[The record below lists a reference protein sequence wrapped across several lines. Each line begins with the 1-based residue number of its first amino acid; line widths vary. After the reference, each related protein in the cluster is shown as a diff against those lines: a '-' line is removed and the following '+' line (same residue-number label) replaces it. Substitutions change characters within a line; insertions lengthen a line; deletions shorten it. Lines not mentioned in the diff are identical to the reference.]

1 MNPKNLRN
9 LIEQVY
15 TTKENEL
22 DCDRFQA
29 MLPQQVEAEINH
41 GILLDSAFNAHRH
54 HCPDCNDLYK
64 TLSEVMDLEI
74 HNELPS
80 ADELIEG
87 IIAGATEQPL
97 PIGEVPIQ
105 RFVKS

>member
-22 DCDRFQA
+22 DCERFQA
-29 MLPQQVEAEINH
+29 MLPQQVEAEIKH
-41 GILLDSAFNAHRH
+41 GILLDSAFNAHRR
-54 HCPDCNDLYK
+54 HCPDCNDLYN
-64 TLSEVMDLEI
+64 TLVEVVYLETHGDLPLAE
-74 HNELPS
+74 
-80 ADELIEG
+80 ELIED
-87 IIAGATEQPL
+87 IASDDTEQPL
-97 PIGEVPIQ
+97 PVGKVSVQ

>member
-1 MNPKNLRN
+1 MNPKNLQN

-29 MLPQQVEAEINH
+29 LLPQQVEAEINH
-41 GILLDSAFNAHRH
+41 GIPLDSAFNAHRL
-54 HCPDCNDLYK
+54 HCSECNDLYK
-64 TLSEVMDLEI
+64 TLLEVIDLEI
-74 HNELPS
+74 HDELPS
-80 ADELIEG
+80 VEELIEDTL
-87 IIAGATEQPL
+87 AGNAEQPL
-97 PIGEVPIQ
+97 PIGEVPVQ